1 MKIFSID
8 KIISNNLN
16 FKKENEFFSSI
27 SCARCKFLLGMKIKN
42 YFFLKKKIKVREHKE
57 LQMNLIGL
65 KQDLLNKT
73 KDQINKFKFTETN
86 ININIDKHTKDSLE
100 KFKYTN
106 KKYDITF
113 IIHKIEGRVF
123 LLGKN
128 GFYNHVNETLIS
140 KHNNNLWFI
149 LIVKETE
156 ENMKNNVCEKMI
168 EELINKG
175 EQEQLG
181 YYYHNNRIIII
192 NDFHFEKDFQ
202 NKQQLL
208 KDIILSNYQIS
219 NTKDEKIEF
228 LPENQEEKE
237 KDFELFN
244 KIVGYEVNGGN
255 NNIFSKCSML

>member
-1 MKIFSID
+1 
-8 KIISNNLN
+8 
-16 FKKENEFFSSI
+16 
-27 SCARCKFLLGMKIKN
+27 MKIKN

-57 LQMNLIGL
+57 LQMNLISL

-73 KDQINKFKFTETN
+73 KDEINKLKITETN
-86 ININIDKHTKDSLE
+86 ININIDKHTKDSLD

-128 GFYNHVNETLIS
+128 GFFNYVSETLIN

-156 ENMKNNVCEKMI
+156 ENIKNHSCDKMI

-175 EQEQLG
+175 GQEQLG
-181 YYYHNNRIIII
+181 YYYHNNRIITI
-192 NDFHFEKDFQ
+192 NDFHFQKDFQ
-202 NKQQLL
+202 DKQNLF
-208 KDIILSNYQIS
+208 KSIILSNYQIS
-219 NTKDEKIEF
+219 INKNEIIQF
-228 LPENQEEKE
+228 LPENKEEKE
-237 KDFELFN
+237 KDYDLFN
-244 KIVGYEVNGGN
+244 KVVGYELNGGN
-255 NNIFSKCSML
+255 NNIFSKCNML